1 MHFCSAHEQ
10 EATKQANETEDELY
24 RYQSNNNGTARYKK
38 LLIVAITMTIRH
50 EMRWESMKV
59 LAAVVDAIRLVHASY
74 ELLLR
79 LLRFRLLLSLPLLE
93 LLELL
98 LSGSISL
105 ACGLSLTLAQR
116 TTLGDSLRKYD
127 NGR

>member
-1 MHFCSAHEQ
+1 
-10 EATKQANETEDELY
+10 
-24 RYQSNNNGTARYKK
+24 
-38 LLIVAITMTIRH
+38 
-50 EMRWESMKV
+50 MKV

-79 LLRFRLLLSLPLLE
+79 LLRFLLLLSLPLLE

-105 ACGLSLTLAQR
+105 AGGLSLTLAQR
-116 TTLGDSLRKYD
+116 TTLGDSLGKCD